1 MFKGMEYVYEV
12 YKERSFSKAAK
23 NLFISQ
29 PSLSAAI
36 KKTESELG
44 FEIFDRSTKPIGL
57 TEFGIAY
64 IKAIEE
70 ILEIQECFGNYLNDL
85 SDLQAGQISI
95 GGTNLFTSYILPP
108 IISIFSKKYPK
119 IELNIVETNTSNL
132 ERYLYNG
139 ELDVVI
145 DNFDFD
151 SEVYHKQFY
160 SKDNIILAVPKSFES
175 NDIAKEYQIPYEDI
189 LNGDYLKDDVKT
201 VPLELFKDD
210 FFLFLK
216 EGNDTRKRAEKI
228 CSRENIS
235 PNVLLELDQQITAY
249 NLTCFGMGISFVSD
263 LLIKNVEENKNINYY
278 KLESIDSG
286 RKISFFYKKYRYLK
300 KSTKEFL
307 RIADEYIKSNPN

>member
-1 MFKGMEYVYEV
+1 MFKGMEYIYEV

-64 IKAIEE
+64 IKAIEK
-70 ILEIQECFGNYLNDL
+70 ILDIQECFGNYLNDL

-108 IISIFSKKYPK
+108 IISIFSKRYPK

-132 ERYLYNG
+132 EKYLYDG
-139 ELDVVI
+139 DLDVVI
-145 DNFDFD
+145 DNYDFD
-151 SEVYHKQFY
+151 SEIYERQFY
-160 SKDNIILAVPKSFES
+160 SKDNIVLAVPKSFKVNEL
-175 NDIAKEYQIPYEDI
+175 AKEYQIDHEDI
-189 LNGDYLKDDVKT
+189 LNGNYLDDSVKT
-201 VPLELFKDD
+201 VPLELFEDEL
-210 FFLFLK
+210 FLFLK
-216 EGNDTRKRAEKI
+216 EGNDTRKRADKI
-228 CSRENIS
+228 CNSESFTPNI
-235 PNVLLELDQQITAY
+235 LLELDQQITAY

-263 LLIKNVEENKNINYY
+263 LLIKNVGKDENLCLY

-286 RKISFFYKKYRYLK
+286 REISFYYKKFRYLK

-307 RIADEYIKSNPN
+307 RIANEYSKTNP

>member
-64 IKAIEE
+64 IRAIEK
-70 ILEIQECFGNYLNDL
+70 ILDIQECFGNYLNDL

-132 ERYLYNG
+132 EKYLYDG
-139 ELDVVI
+139 DLDVVI
-145 DNFDFD
+145 DNYDFD
-151 SEVYHKQFY
+151 DEIYERQFY
-160 SKDNIILAVPKSFES
+160 SKDNIMLAVPKSFIS
-175 NDIAKEYQIPYEDI
+175 NEKAKEYQISYEDI
-189 LNGDYLKDDVKT
+189 INGNYLNDSVKT
-201 VPLELFKDD
+201 VPLELFEDEL
-210 FFLFLK
+210 FLFLK
-216 EGNDTRKRAEKI
+216 EGNDTRKRADKI
-228 CSRENIS
+228 CHRENFT
-235 PNVLLELDQQITAY
+235 PNILLELDQQITAY

-263 LLIKNVEENKNINYY
+263 LLLKNVGEDEDLCLY
-278 KLESIDSG
+278 KLESTDSG
-286 RKISFFYKKYRYLK
+286 REISFYYKKFRYLK

-307 RIADEYIKSNPN
+307 RIANEYSKN

>member
-64 IKAIEE
+64 IKAIEK

-108 IISIFSKKYPK
+108 IISIFSQKYPK

-132 ERYLYNG
+132 EKYLYNG

-145 DNFDFD
+145 DNYDFD
-151 SEVYHKQFY
+151 DEIYERQFY
-160 SKDNIILAVPKSFES
+160 SKDNIVLAVPKNFKS
-175 NDIAKEYQIPYEDI
+175 NIKAKEFEINYEDI
-189 LNGDYLKDDVKT
+189 LNGNYLNDDVKT
-201 VPLELFKDD
+201 VPLHIFEEDL
-210 FFLFLK
+210 FLFLK
-216 EGNDTRKRAEKI
+216 EGNDTRKRSNKI
-228 CSRENIS
+228 CNRETFK
-235 PNVLLELDQQITAY
+235 PNVLLELDQQITAF

-263 LLIKNVEENKNINYY
+263 LLLKNIGKNDNICLY
-278 KLESIDSG
+278 KLETIDSG
-286 RKISFFYKKYRYLK
+286 REISFYFKKFRYLK

-307 RIADEYIKSNPN
+307 RIANEYSKLHP

>member
-64 IKAIEE
+64 IRAIEK

-132 ERYLYNG
+132 EKLLYDG
-139 ELDVVI
+139 DLDVVI
-145 DNFDFD
+145 DNYDFD
-151 SEVYHKQFY
+151 SEIYERQFY
-160 SKDNIILAVPKSFES
+160 SKDNIMLAVPRSFSS
-175 NDIAKEYQIPYEDI
+175 NTLAKDYQISYEDI
-189 LNGDYLKDDVKT
+189 LNGNYLNPDIKT
-201 VPLELFKDD
+201 VPLDYFNDEL
-210 FFLFLK
+210 FLFLK
-216 EGNDTRKRAEKI
+216 EGNDTRKRANKI
-228 CSRENIS
+228 CNREVFEPNI
-235 PNVLLELDQQITAY
+235 LLELDQQITAF

-263 LLIKNVEENKNINYY
+263 LLLKNVGENENICLY
-278 KLESIDSG
+278 KLETLDSG
-286 RKISFFYKKYRYLK
+286 REISFYFKKFRYLK

-307 RIADEYIKSNPN
+307 KIANEFSKSNP